1 MQMQK
6 YKKNVLHPNIWQ
18 FFFTDMTDVDDVF
31 TRWLFYMPL
40 IVVRSS
46 FAFFAISSI
55 PERRTSEET
64 MTALW

>member
-6 YKKNVLHPNIWQ
+6 YKKNVLRPNIWQ
-18 FFFTDMTDVDDVF
+18 FFSDMTDVDDVF
-31 TRWLFYMPL
+31 SRYLFYMPL
-40 IVVRSS
+40 IVVQSS

-55 PERRTSEET
+55 PERRTSEEA

>member
-46 FAFFAISSI
+46 FDLPSLFLRFQ
-55 PERRTSEET
+55 SEGQVKKQ
-64 MTALW
+64 